1 MASGCAL
8 SWSAARHRCW
18 WPTTCAR
25 AKGNTG
31 GFADASAA
39 SIRTGRGL
47 TTVPI
52 FILVPQV
59 TIKKRFDIDS
69 VAQKWIDRTPQLI
82 IQNWQENEQK

>member
-1 MASGCAL
+1 MR
-8 SWSAARHRCW
+8 AR
-18 WPTTCAR
+18 
-25 AKGNTG
+25 KGKRG

-47 TTVPI
+47 TTVPV

-69 VAQKWIDRTPQLI
+69 VAQKWIDRTPELI
-82 IQNWQENEQK
+82 IRNWQENEQT